1 MEESWRIPGS
11 HCAAGP
17 RFCLVLGPAF
27 GRPSAGLRPVAKG
40 MTGDTKGMTGDTRRA
55 GGGCSGDDF
64 WVSFLCDFAF
74 LRGYLPGDIHAQN
87 VKRIDIVKE
96 IAF

>member
-1 MEESWRIPGS
+1 MEDSWEPLRRGPPVLLGS
-11 HCAAGP
+11 RAGL
-17 RFCLVLGPAF
+17 RPAF

-87 VKRIDIVKE
+87 VKRLDIVKE

>member
-1 MEESWRIPGS
+1 MEESWRNRGGFLGATAPRAPGFAWFS
-11 HCAAGP
+11 
-17 RFCLVLGPAF
+17 
-27 GRPSAGLRPVAKG
+27 GRPSAGRRPVAKG

-64 WVSFLCDFAF
+64 WVSFLCDFVF

-87 VKRIDIVKE
+87 VKRLDIVKE

>member
-1 MEESWRIPGS
+1 MEDSWEPLRRGPPVLLGS
-11 HCAAGP
+11 
-17 RFCLVLGPAF
+17 R
-27 GRPSAGLRPVAKG
+27 AGLRPVA
-40 MTGDTKGMTGDTRRA
+40 KGMTGDTRRA

-87 VKRIDIVKE
+87 VKRLDIVKE

>member
-1 MEESWRIPGS
+1 MEDSWEPLRRGPPVLLGS
-11 HCAAGP
+11 
-17 RFCLVLGPAF
+17 R
-27 GRPSAGLRPVAKG
+27 AGLRSVAKG

-87 VKRIDIVKE
+87 VKRLDIVKE